1 MLYNGNLTNGT
12 GALKVGWGPYLKVA
26 VKDIDTD
33 KGEDQHQHHGDT
45 VVIVEYKETAK
56 DIKVILHHNGKCL
69 GTAFQIPIAEEE
81 AGSLSRSCG
90 FLPCISARGIV
101 TVQTRIRAE
110 MPVINT
116 HPVVHLE
123 PAKDGM
129 LWNASIHVE
138 NFKNGHVQITPH
150 TTVDSAKCS
159 GGYNFKLDFRVLMI
173 STMMGVP
180 PLYDVLESNIVASFK
195 KEWCFL
201 KLTDDQNMMRIY
213 SDDGYQCHVA
223 TCTRDQ
229 RSEKTPCTSYD

>member
-1 MLYNGNLTNGT
+1 MPQKCISDSHRRRRSWL
-12 GALKVGWGPYLKVA
+12 
-26 VKDIDTD
+26 
-33 KGEDQHQHHGDT
+33 
-45 VVIVEYKETAK
+45 VVTQ
-56 DIKVILHHNGKCL
+56 L
-69 GTAFQIPIAEEE
+69 
-81 AGSLSRSCG
+81 R

-116 HPVVHLE
+116 HPAVQVHPLEDKWGIVHAALGAESFLPMPENPRFVPTLHLE

-138 NFKNGHVQITPH
+138 NLKNGHVQITPH
-150 TTVDSAKCS
+150 TTVDSAMCS
-159 GGYNFKLDFRVLMI
+159 GGCNFKLDFRVLMI

-180 PLYDVLESNIVASFK
+180 PLYDVLESNIVALFK

-201 KLTDDQNMMRIY
+201 KLLDDQNTMRIY
-213 SDDGYQCHVA
+213 SDDGYQCHVV